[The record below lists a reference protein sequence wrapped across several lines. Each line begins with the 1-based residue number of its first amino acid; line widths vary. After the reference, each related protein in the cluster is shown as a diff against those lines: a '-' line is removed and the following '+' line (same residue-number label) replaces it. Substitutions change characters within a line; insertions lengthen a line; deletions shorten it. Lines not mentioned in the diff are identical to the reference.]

1 MLTTILGKE
10 HFFRYPTTVKAI
22 REGRTTIDHL
32 GRDLVDVIATAGE
45 GIVITGEHIVPYS
58 KRMKEGYRHAQNFL
72 KRGDEVHIPV
82 PATQDEALRLQVGP
96 GRRRLRAFETVKPD
110 ERKCGYVWR
119 SMRDGVRRKVH
130 LVDCIE
136 GAKIFAFSD
145 QSRDSSADC
154 SKSARIFASRHQ
166 SHDPNHVIS
175 VRKYTDVSNVHE
187 TGGSYD
193 CQVPSRSRDLRFSF
207 VLHSVPLLGT
217 KEQHYVWTNL
227 HSSGHG
233 GGVVGKHLDTRCGS
247 KQYDKLTF
255 RSVVGEHVFCPH
267 EIAAY
272 LEISKKAGK
281 DGQGKIMLQPFA
293 LPTPATVD
301 FYKRCRNQVLLQ
313 EIKRGPLGKER
324 KTHRPLNEAELEV
337 LLWRFTA
344 RQGYVDS
351 WYASES
357 KHGQRIGDY
366 RWN

>member
-1 MLTTILGKE
+1 MTSKILNKE
-10 HFFRYPTTVKAI
+10 NFFSYPTTVKAI
-22 REGRTTIDHL
+22 TEGRTRIEHL
-32 GRDLVDVIATAGE
+32 GRDLVDVIATAE
-45 GIVITGEHIVPYS
+45 DAAVITGERIIPYS

-72 KRGDEVHIPV
+72 KRGEEVYIPV
-82 PATQDEALRLQVGP
+82 PARQEEALRLQVGP
-96 GRRRLRAFETVKPD
+96 GRRRLRAFEGVKPD

-136 GAKIFAFSD
+136 GAKIFAFSH
-145 QSRDSSADC
+145 QTGISDSVLAV
-154 SKSARIFASRHQ
+154 K
-166 SHDPNHVIS
+166 
-175 VRKYTDVSNVHE
+175 KYTHVGNVQE
-187 TGGSYD
+187 AGGAYD
-193 CQVPSRSRDLRFSF
+193 CRAPSRSRDLQFSF

-233 GGVVGKHLDTRCGS
+233 GGVVGKNLDTRCGS

-272 LEISKKAGK
+272 LEISRKAGK

-293 LPTPATVD
+293 LPTPATVE
-301 FYKRCRNQVLLQ
+301 FYKRCRNQVLLR

-357 KHGQRIGDY
+357 RHGQRLRDY
-366 RWN
+366 HWN